1 MVETTTTASILRQ
14 APFLEEF
21 QRRLLDQA
29 FLRGETPVDIPDI
42 EVAGLDPLTEQAIT
56 AGQGIGQF
64 QDYLTQGAGTIGQ
77 GLATLQEQTAGVP
90 GLFGQAAAQA
100 TGTGETFV
108 PTAEGLQPYLDPY
121 QQLVTQEALGEY
133 DRQADIQRNLLG
145 AQAVQGGAFG
155 GDRFG
160 IQGAELDRNLADIK
174 SRRIFEDLSRNFSQ
188 AQNSASTAF
197 ENQQRRQ
204 QGISQL
210 LAQVGQAQS
219 QEGIRTGSGI
229 GQFGTL
235 QANLAG
241 MGQGL
246 VGQEVQTLTGLGAL
260 SQTQQQRELDARRQ
274 AELQQAY
281 EPFQRIGFTGDI
293 FKPAIGSGAST
304 IGVTTAPSPSPLSQ
318 AIGMGVGA
326 LGLQRA
332 LGNPFGDIF
341 NTGSPS

>member
-29 FLRGETPVDIPDI
+29 FLRGETPVDIPDV
-42 EVAGLDPLTEQAIT
+42 EVAGLDPLTQQAIT
-56 AGQGIGQF
+56 TGQGIGQF
-64 QDYLTQGAGTIGQ
+64 QDYLTQGAGTIGE
-77 GLATLQEQTAGVP
+77 GLATLREQTAGVP
-90 GLFGQAAAQA
+90 GLFGQAATQA

-174 SRRIFEDLSRNFSQ
+174 SRRIFEDLSSNFSQ
-188 AQNSASTAF
+188 AQNAASTAF
-197 ENQQRRQ
+197 ENQQRRG
-204 QGISQL
+204 QGISGL
-210 LAQVGQAQS
+210 LGQIGQAQS
-219 QEGIRTGSGI
+219 QEGTRLGQGI

-241 MGQGL
+241 IGQGL
-246 VGQEVQTLTGLGAL
+246 VGQEVQTLSGLGAL
-260 SQTQQQRELDARRQ
+260 QQTQAQRELDAARQ
-274 AELQQAY
+274 SELQQAY
-281 EPFQRIGFTGDI
+281 EPFQRTGFISDI
-293 FKPAIGSGAST
+293 FKPSISSGAST

-318 AIGMGVGA
+318 AIGVGVGA
-326 LGLQRA
+326 LGLNKA
-332 LGNPFGDIF
+332 LDNPFGNIIQ
-341 NTGSPS
+341 GLG

>member
-29 FLRGETPVDIPDI
+29 FLRGETPVDIPDV
-42 EVAGLDPLTEQAIT
+42 EVAGLDPLTRQAIT
-56 AGQGIGQF
+56 KGQGIGQF
-64 QDYLTQGAGTIGQ
+64 QDYLTQGAGTIGE
-77 GLATLQEQTAGVP
+77 GLATLREQTAGVP

-155 GDRFG
+155 GSRFG

-174 SRRIFEDLSRNFSQ
+174 SRRIFEDLSRNFSN
-188 AQNSASTAF
+188 AQNAASTAF
-197 ENQQRRQ
+197 ENQQRRG
-204 QGISQL
+204 QGISGL
-210 LAQVGQAQS
+210 LGQIGQAQS
-219 QEGIRTGSGI
+219 QEGTRLGEGI

-241 MGQGL
+241 IGQGL
-246 VGQEVQTLTGLGAL
+246 VGQEVQTLSGLGAL
-260 SQTQQQRELDARRQ
+260 QQTQAQRELDAARQ
-274 AELQQAY
+274 SELQQAY
-281 EPFQRIGFTGDI
+281 EPFQRTGFISDI
-293 FKPAIGSGAST
+293 FKPSISSGAST
-304 IGVTTAPSPSPLSQ
+304 IGVSTAPSPSPLSQ
-318 AIGMGVGA
+318 AIGVGVGA
-326 LGLQRA
+326 LGTKL
-332 LGNPFGDIF
+332 
-341 NTGSPS
+341 

>member
-1 MVETTTTASILRQ
+1 MVETTTSSSILRQ

-77 GLATLQEQTAGVP
+77 GLATLQERTAGVP
-90 GLFGQAAAQA
+90 GLFGQAATQA
-100 TGTGETFV
+100 AGTGQTFV

-133 DRQADIQRNLLG
+133 GRQGEILRNQLQAQQVG
-145 AQAVQGGAFG
+145 AGAFG
-155 GDRFG
+155 GYRSG
-160 IQGAELDRNLADIK
+160 LQGRELDRNILDVQ
-174 SRRIFEDLSRNFSQ
+174 SRRLFEDLSRNFSQ
-188 AQNSASTAF
+188 AQNAASTAF

-204 QGISQL
+204 QGISGL
-210 LAQVGQAQS
+210 LAQIGQAES

-260 SQTQQQRELDARRQ
+260 SQTQAQRELDARRQ
-274 AELQQAY
+274 TELQQAY
-281 EPFQRIGFTGDI
+281 EPFQRVGFMSDI
-293 FKPAIGSGAST
+293 FKPSISSGAST

-318 AIGMGVGA
+318 AIGAGVGA
-326 LGLQRA
+326 FGLQRA
-332 LGNPFGDIF
+332 LGSPFGDIL
-341 NTGSPS
+341 NTGGN

>member
-29 FLRGETPVDIPDI
+29 FLRGETPVDIPDV
-42 EVAGLDPLTEQAIT
+42 EVAGLDPLTQQAIT
-56 AGQGIGQF
+56 TGQGIGQF

-77 GLATLQEQTAGVP
+77 GLATLREQTAGVP

-174 SRRIFEDLSRNFSQ
+174 SRRIFEDLSRNFSN
-188 AQNSASTAF
+188 AQNAASTAF
-197 ENQQRRQ
+197 ENQQRRG
-204 QGISQL
+204 QGISGL
-210 LAQVGQAQS
+210 LGQIGQAQS
-219 QEGIRTGSGI
+219 QEGTRLGQGI

-241 MGQGL
+241 IGQGL
-246 VGQEVQTLTGLGAL
+246 VGQEVQTLSGLGAL
-260 SQTQQQRELDARRQ
+260 QQTQAQRELDAARQ
-274 AELQQAY
+274 SELQQAY
-281 EPFQRIGFTGDI
+281 EPFQRTGFISDI
-293 FKPAIGSGAST
+293 FKPSISSGAST

-318 AIGMGVGA
+318 AIGVGVGA
-326 LGLQRA
+326 LGLNKA
-332 LGNPFGDIF
+332 LDNPFGNIIQ
-341 NTGSPS
+341 GLG